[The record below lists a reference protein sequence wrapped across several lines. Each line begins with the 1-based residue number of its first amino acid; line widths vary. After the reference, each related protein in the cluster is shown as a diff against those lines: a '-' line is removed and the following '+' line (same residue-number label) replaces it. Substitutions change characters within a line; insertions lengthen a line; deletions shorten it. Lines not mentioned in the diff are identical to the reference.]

1 MSAMLIAA
9 LPPPPPPPP
18 PTPGRAGGGTAVAR
32 RLRAAPGRSVAG
44 EGVGARRGKDLSA
57 WSTAGGGGEH
67 NEG

>member
-9 LPPPPPPPP
+9 PPPLPP
-18 PTPGRAGGGTAVAR
+18 PGRAGEGMAVAP
-32 RLRAAPGRSVAG
+32 RLRAAPGRSGAG
-44 EGVGARRGKDLSA
+44 EGVGARRGKDFSS

>member
-9 LPPPPPPPP
+9 PPPPPPPP
-18 PTPGRAGGGTAVAR
+18 GRAGEGMAVAR
-32 RLRAAPGRSVAG
+32 RLRAAPGRSRAG